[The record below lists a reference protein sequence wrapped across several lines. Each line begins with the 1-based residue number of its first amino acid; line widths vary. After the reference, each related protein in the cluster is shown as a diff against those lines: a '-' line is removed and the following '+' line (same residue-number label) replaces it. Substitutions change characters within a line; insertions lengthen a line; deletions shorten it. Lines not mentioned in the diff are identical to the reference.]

1 MRADDQAHKLTTYK
15 LPTYYI
21 AKMIKKKQKYRV
33 LIQLVIKFPF
43 ILTYRIMILLANL

>member
-21 AKMIKKKQKYRV
+21 AKMIKKSKSTEY
-33 LIQLVIKFPF
+33 LF
-43 ILTYRIMILLANL
+43 NWS